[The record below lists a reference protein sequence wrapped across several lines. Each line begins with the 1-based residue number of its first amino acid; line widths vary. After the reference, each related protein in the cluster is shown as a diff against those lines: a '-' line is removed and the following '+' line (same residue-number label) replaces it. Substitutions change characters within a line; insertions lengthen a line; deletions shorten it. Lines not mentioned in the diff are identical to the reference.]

1 MHTSQGVFEL
11 RFFFSEGVH
20 GPEGG
25 STPLML
31 LKRKVKKLIDEEDPR
46 KPLTDDLIA
55 SMLEAQGIDVTAAPW
70 PNIAKTCA
78 YPAPTN
84 AGCAI
89 ELESCIFE
97 SRRNRLGSVSMP
109 VECTGRQVVITKP
122 LRTLAEEGIER
133 IAKILGKITSA
144 HVVLTAEKYRQMA
157 EVTVKTRACTFV
169 ALCESSSSMET
180 ALREALVKA
189 ETQVTRHKDKQRSR
203 KRQPKPE
210 KQVEET
216 AVARSGRGVAESKS
230 AKAGHTNGAGNGKG
244 HAQPA
249 VPVTVHS
256 FPARVPIAEP
266 HVVRSLD
273 SVALRPM
280 TLEEA
285 VKEAEF
291 RDRDVFVF
299 RDNEGNVKVLHRKRD
314 GKMELIEAP

>member
-1 MHTSQGVFEL
+1 
-11 RFFFSEGVH
+11 
-20 GPEGG
+20 
-25 STPLML
+25 
-31 LKRKVKKLIDEEDPR
+31 
-46 KPLTDDLIA
+46 
-55 SMLEAQGIDVTAAPW
+55 
-70 PNIAKTCA
+70 
-78 YPAPTN
+78 
-84 AGCAI
+84 
-89 ELESCIFE
+89 
-97 SRRNRLGSVSMP
+97 
-109 VECTGRQVVITKP
+109 VVITKP

-133 IAKILGKITSA
+133 IAKVLGKITGA
-144 HVVLTAEKYRQMA
+144 HVILTAEKYRQIA
-157 EVTVKTRACTFV
+157 EVTIKTRALRLV
-169 ALCESSSSMET
+169 AQCESSASMET
-180 ALREALVKA
+180 ALRDALVKA
-189 ETQVTRHKDKQRSR
+189 ETQATRHKDRQRTR
-203 KRQPKPE
+203 KRKPKQE

-216 AVARSGRGVAESKS
+216 GIARSGRGSASASK
-230 AKAGHTNGAGNGKG
+230 AAANGAANGKG